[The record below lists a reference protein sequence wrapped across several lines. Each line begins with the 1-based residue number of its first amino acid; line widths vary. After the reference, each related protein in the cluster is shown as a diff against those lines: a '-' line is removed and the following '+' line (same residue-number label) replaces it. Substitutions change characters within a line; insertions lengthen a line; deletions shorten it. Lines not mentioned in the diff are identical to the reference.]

1 MVNFLDA
8 LAGSLTHRL
17 HLRVVVHRPVAFV
30 SVPAE
35 VPRFLARARVDG
47 DANHAGFVPGSV
59 SRDANLQRGGERRGG
74 SLGDARGHVRDHE
87 FHLDLVA
94 GVDAD
99 VHERDVVGEGVVGV
113 AEGDGL
119 EGEGEVGGDGALDL
133 GRRGGRL
140 EAHDVAEVLGEDDEG
155 DDDVGGVIRGELL
168 HRGVGVVRGVRL
180 RARALGG
187 GGGRGVADVRISLG
201 EGEVVGGD
209 VVVREA
215 PVEVVLGEAV
225 LRLEG
230 GGSASASASA
240 DAGGGSSE
248 DIERTGRE
256 ASPKCGWRDARRF
269 PKAFPARDASRAGSP
284 LDLGPARVDGID
296 ESLTQ
301 AENSRS

>member
-1 MVNFLDA
+1 M
-8 LAGSLTHRL
+8 
-17 HLRVVVHRPVAFV
+17 
-30 SVPAE
+30 
-35 VPRFLARARVDG
+35 
-47 DANHAGFVPGSV
+47 
-59 SRDANLQRGGERRGG
+59 
-74 SLGDARGHVRDHE
+74 
-87 FHLDLVA
+87 
-94 GVDAD
+94 DAD

-230 GGSASASASA
+230 GRVRVRVRERRRRGRVLGGHRA
-240 DAGGGSSE
+240 DRPRGVSQMWMAGRQEIS
-248 DIERTGRE
+248 
-256 ASPKCGWRDARRF
+256 
-269 PKAFPARDASRAGSP
+269 
-284 LDLGPARVDGID
+284 
-296 ESLTQ
+296 
-301 AENSRS
+301 